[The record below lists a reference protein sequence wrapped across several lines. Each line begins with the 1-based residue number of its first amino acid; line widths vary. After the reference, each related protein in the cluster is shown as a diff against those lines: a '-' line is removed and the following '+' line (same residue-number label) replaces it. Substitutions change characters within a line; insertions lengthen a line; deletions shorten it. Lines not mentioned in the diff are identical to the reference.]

1 MRISPLE
8 DGEIE
13 EAVALWERCGLTRPW
28 NDPRADI
35 ALARSSATSEV
46 LAGRR
51 HGRIVASAM
60 VGADGHRGWVYYL
73 AADPEL
79 RRQGLGRAMM
89 EACEV
94 WARERGVPK
103 IQLMVRAGNLA
114 TIGFYRA
121 LGYQQE
127 DTVVLGKRFDGRNWA
142 VAPDQDSSPSVPK

>member
-1 MRISPLE
+1 
-8 DGEIE
+8 
-13 EAVALWERCGLTRPW
+13 
-28 NDPRADI
+28 
-35 ALARSSATSEV
+35 
-46 LAGRR
+46 
-51 HGRIVASAM
+51 M

-79 RRQGLGRAMM
+79 RLQGLGRAMM